1 MKSIYVFLIR
11 NDVWIYILC
20 GLGFVWYLVQLIR
33 SRGML
38 RRSMFGLEIER
49 GRRVMRR
56 SLLLVVLFVSIAGV
70 VAYVNLSI
78 APTLPAELL
87 KPPTPT
93 PNIFV
98 TPLSSPTPSG
108 GQATPTIFLA
118 PTVTLAAPGPVGPID
133 TPPVTLQNATDQPG
147 SAELEPTLE
156 STPQPSAPA
165 SNCPAG
171 INITSPPTG
180 AIVSAGVTFFGNA
193 YADTFAYY
201 TLEVNGPQ
209 TNGAWF
215 SLPVEDAGQQIFDNI
230 LGRVDLSTWL
240 SGAHNFRLS
249 VYDSDDGLVGQC
261 EIQLSVETG
270 SS

>member
-1 MKSIYVFLIR
+1 MESIYVFLIR

-20 GLGFVWYLVQLIR
+20 GLGFIWYFSQLVR

-56 SLLLVVLFVSIAGV
+56 SLLLVVLFIAIAGAV
-70 VAYVNLSI
+70 TYVNLSI
-78 APTLPAELL
+78 APTLPSELL

-108 GQATPTIFLA
+108 GPATPTIFLV
-118 PTVTLAAPGPVGPID
+118 PTVTLASQGPPAPLD
-133 TPPVTLQNATDQPG
+133 TPPAGSPTATAQPG
-147 SAELEPTLE
+147 SGELEPTSE
-156 STPQPSAPA
+156 STPQPGEPA
-165 SNCPAG
+165 GNCPPG

-193 YADTFAYY
+193 YADTFAYFA
-201 TLEVNGPQ
+201 LEASGPQ
-209 TNGAWF
+209 TGGAWI
-215 SLPVEDAGQQIFDNI
+215 SLPVTDAGQQVFDNI
-230 LGRVDLSTWL
+230 LGSIDLSTWL

-249 VYDSDDGLVGQC
+249 VYDSDDSVVGQC
-261 EIQLSVETG
+261 EIQLSLETG
-270 SS
+270 RS